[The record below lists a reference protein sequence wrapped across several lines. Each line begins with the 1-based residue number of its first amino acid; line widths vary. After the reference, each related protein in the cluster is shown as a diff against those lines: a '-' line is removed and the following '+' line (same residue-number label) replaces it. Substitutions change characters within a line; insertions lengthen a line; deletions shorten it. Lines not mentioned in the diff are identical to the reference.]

1 MLTIGQ
7 VPWWYNWGLDP
18 ANVPGVSG
26 QFPQEFVA
34 MVWGGRLVPD
44 LEHWSPHPS
53 TKVLLGFNEPNL
65 YTQANLTAAAACDLW
80 QPVLAAAKKHG
91 LQVCWCLAA
100 ISTWVYLTLTVC
112 YGRRRSGRLL
122 RTTASHL

>member
-1 MLTIGQ
+1 
-7 VPWWYNWGLDP
+7 
-18 ANVPGVSG
+18 
-26 QFPQEFVA
+26 

-65 YTQANLTAAAACDLW
+65 YTQANLTATAACDLW

-91 LQVCWCLAA
+91 LQVCWC
-100 ISTWVYLTLTVC
+100 
-112 YGRRRSGRLL
+112 
-122 RTTASHL
+122 